1 MKGFPKDRWRVLIVG
16 LNYAPEPV
24 GIGPYTQGLAEA
36 LVTRGAR
43 VRVVTGKP
51 YYPQWQ
57 IDPLHAG
64 GGWQTAKES
73 GVVITRCPH
82 YVPADPSGFKRIVH
96 LASFA
101 LSALPHALRAALR
114 GKAER
119 PDLVIA
125 ITPALLSVATAWLA
139 ARLAGAKLWIHVQ
152 DFEVEAAL
160 ATGLIDGQK
169 PVAKLARWVEAT
181 LLGLGDHVS
190 TISPLMCAK
199 LAEKGVDQSRV
210 FEMRNWSDA
219 RFSPDAVGA
228 AEIRADWGLTGKVV
242 ALYSGNIARKQGI
255 EILVEAARLLQDRA
269 DIAFVICGEGPNRGE
284 LERLASGLANLQL
297 HDLQPAGQMGAMLT
311 MADLHLLPQIAGAA
325 DLVLPSKL
333 TNMLASARPVV
344 ATTDP
349 GTGLYSEVDGCGVNT
364 APGDAAALAA
374 AIAALADDPARRAT
388 LGEAA
393 RARAAERWKKDA
405 IIDQAMAAL
414 AALQPGFELPQ
425 PPSSS

>member
-1 MKGFPKDRWRVLIVG
+1 MKSFPKDRSRVLIVG

-36 LVTRGAR
+36 LVARGAR
-43 VRVVTGKP
+43 VRVVAGKP
-51 YYPQWQ
+51 YYPQWR
-57 IDPLHAG
+57 IDPAYAG
-64 GGWQTAKES
+64 GGWQTANEA
-73 GVVITRCPH
+73 GVQITRCPH
-82 YVPADPSGFKRIVH
+82 YVPAEPTGFKRVVH

-114 GKAER
+114 GKTER

-125 ITPALLSVATAWLA
+125 IAPALLSVVTAWLA

-160 ATGLIDGQK
+160 ATGLMDSGK
-169 PVAKLARWVEAT
+169 PAARLARWVEAT

-190 TISPLMCAK
+190 TISPQMCAK
-199 LAEKGVDQSRV
+199 LAEKGVDPARV

-219 RFSPDAVGA
+219 RFTPDPAGA
-228 AEIRADWGLTGKVV
+228 AVIRADWGLTGKVV

-269 DIAFVICGEGPNRGE
+269 DIALVICGEGPNRAE
-284 LERLASGLANLQL
+284 LERLSSGLPNVQL
-297 HDLQPAGQMGAMLT
+297 HDLQTAERMGAMLT

-333 TNMLASARPVV
+333 TNMLASGRPVV
-344 ATTDP
+344 ATAEP
-349 GTGLYSEVDGCGVNT
+349 GTGLYAEVDGCGVIT
-364 APGDAAALAA
+364 PPGDAAALAEAIRSMAADPTRRTSLGKAASERAAQRWMKDPIIDRAVA
-374 AIAALADDPARRAT
+374 AISV
-388 LGEAA
+388 
-393 RARAAERWKKDA
+393 
-405 IIDQAMAAL
+405 
-414 AALQPGFELPQ
+414 
-425 PPSSS
+425 PSA